1 MIPGILRTVN
11 KINAEEKVRKQCEID
26 KEQLVEIQAVFCRY
40 DTVRIFYHRYGAYT
54 WRDTANSNT
63 DNERS
68 SVTVRN
74 ASTANIK

>member
-26 KEQLVEIQAVFCRY
+26 KEQLVEIQAVFFVAMIRSGSF
-40 DTVRIFYHRYGAYT
+40 TTWYGAYT
-54 WRDTANSNT
+54 WRDTTNSNT
-63 DNERS
+63 DNDMG

-74 ASTANIK
+74 ASVNI

>member
-26 KEQLVEIQAVFCRY
+26 KEQLVDMIRSGSF
-40 DTVRIFYHRYGAYT
+40 TTWYGAYT
-54 WRDTANSNT
+54 WRDTTNSNT
-63 DNERS
+63 DNDMG

-74 ASTANIK
+74 ASVNI